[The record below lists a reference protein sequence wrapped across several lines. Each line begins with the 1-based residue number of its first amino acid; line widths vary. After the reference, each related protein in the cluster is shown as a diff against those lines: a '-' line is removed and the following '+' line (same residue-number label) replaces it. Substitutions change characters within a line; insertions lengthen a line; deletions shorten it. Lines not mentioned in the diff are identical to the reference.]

1 MQGISTDNGDAS
13 VFDPIKM
20 TDTTDLNRELIYPWF
35 NNTLV
40 VATKTASQ
48 DKDIILK
55 VIEVILNVNL
65 TLNTEKHI
73 FVNQ

>member
-1 MQGISTDNGDAS
+1 
-13 VFDPIKM
+13 M

-55 VIEVILNVNL
+55 VIEVTLNL